1 MCLIQHLKIRC
12 FHIKIQISSILKKKK
27 NSRSGN
33 VISNFASKYSA
44 RVGPQLPFTENSSSS
59 WPQSPFISC
68 RLLHCIY
75 QPSLCCSVTQLCL
88 TLCDPM
94 DCSKPGS
101 SVQGIS
107 QQVYLSAGHKRN
119 HIVSLNLKKYTL
131 TGSNS
136 AWCFFGLGLLW
147 PKVVD
152 QWDLRAGHL
161 YSLEI
166 LRNLQARM
174 NSL

>member
-1 MCLIQHLKIRC
+1 MRVSDKQLMLMLRTTLSEAKAWGQSLQPWLLLRIIWKALKNPIARPY
-12 FHIKIQISSILKKKK
+12 SS
-27 NSRSGN
+27 
-33 VISNFASKYSA
+33 
-44 RVGPQLPFTENSSSS
+44 
-59 WPQSPFISC
+59 
-68 RLLHCIY
+68 
-75 QPSLCCSVTQLCL
+75 CCSVTQLCL

-119 HIVSLNLKKYTL
+119 HIVSLNLKKYIL